1 MNEELGAQ
9 TQITQEFGKEA
20 PKAVAKFAEKKMEA
34 YETAQKAVNMLREDL
49 EAAKDP
55 EKIVYIS
62 DQLRLAEQQL
72 KENETDYQ
80 NWKEG
85 GKYRVATHALVLGG
99 LGTGSIE
106 GVLTTGGVAAAAP
119 TISNVEAKMR
129 DALIAQGMDAD
140 TASSATKGITSLAL
154 ALAGAGVAAGL
165 NTSSTMTATSID
177 ANNRQLHPE
186 KGEYWVVEQLY
197 KPIWSPKMP
206 LMSS

>member
-72 KENETDYQ
+72 KENETDYRI
-80 NWKEG
+80 
-85 GKYRVATHALVLGG
+85 GKKAVN
-99 LGTGSIE
+99 IE
-106 GVLTTGGVAAAAP
+106 LLP
-119 TISNVEAKMR
+119 M
-129 DALIAQGMDAD
+129 L
-140 TASSATKGITSLAL
+140 
-154 ALAGAGVAAGL
+154 
-165 NTSSTMTATSID
+165 
-177 ANNRQLHPE
+177 
-186 KGEYWVVEQLY
+186 
-197 KPIWSPKMP
+197 
-206 LMSS
+206 